1 MRKSVIHSVTTMTP
15 LRVSLVG
22 GGTDFP
28 AFYNLQ
34 NGLVVSM
41 TIQKFIYVTVK
52 RHSPL
57 FGEKYR
63 ISYSETE
70 HVNTLDEI
78 RNDIARE
85 CIRLVGIEEPLFI
98 STASDLPAG
107 SGLGSSSSFAVG
119 LLHALH
125 EFTGDVVSV
134 GQLAEE
140 ACEVEINILHRPIG
154 KQDQYAAAFGGLNS
168 FKFYESNRVS
178 IDSITLNS
186 EGYSL
191 LNDLILIWTGMSR
204 KAENIL
210 QEQNEN
216 IGQNLVYLNELYL
229 EAESL
234 KNIMTENKL
243 NSLNLSSAL
252 NKNWQ
257 LKRKFASGIANKEID
272 SLYEECMA
280 SGASGGKLLGAGGGG
295 FIMAN
300 VPETKRKEFFEKMQK
315 YPAIPVT
322 IEHRGTRILSRVD
335 L

>member
-1 MRKSVIHSVTTMTP
+1 MRRSVIHSVTTMTP

-28 AFYNLQ
+28 AFYKLQ

-85 CIRLVGIEEPLFI
+85 CIRLVGIKEPLFI

-119 LLHALH
+119 LLNALH
-125 EFTGDVVSV
+125 EFTGDIVSV

-140 ACEVEINILHRPIG
+140 ACEVELNILARPIG

-168 FKFYESNRVS
+168 FKFYDTNRVS
-178 IDSITLNS
+178 IESITLNS
-186 EGYSL
+186 EGYKVLNNL
-191 LNDLILIWTGMSR
+191 LLVWTGMSR
-204 KAENIL
+204 KAEDIL
-210 QEQNEN
+210 HEQNKKIEAN
-216 IGQNLVYLNELYL
+216 FHSLRELYL
-229 EAESL
+229 EAENL
-234 KNIMTENKL
+234 KNTMVEGKFNSVNLGEALEN
-243 NSLNLSSAL
+243 
-252 NKNWQ
+252 NWK
-257 LKRKFASGIANKEID
+257 LKRKFAAGIANEQID
-272 SLYEECMA
+272 SLYRECLA
-280 SGASGGKLLGAGGGG
+280 SGATGGKLLGAGGGG
-295 FIMAN
+295 FILAN
-300 VPETKRKEFFEKMQK
+300 VPTANREDFLNKMKK
-315 YPAIPVT
+315 YISIPVS
-322 IEHRGTRILSRVD
+322 IEHRGTRVLSRVH

>member
-1 MRKSVIHSVTTMTP
+1 MTP

-28 AFYNLQ
+28 AFYKLQ

-119 LLHALH
+119 LLNALH
-125 EFTGDVVSV
+125 EFTGDIVSV

-140 ACEVEINILHRPIG
+140 ACEVELNILARPIG

-168 FKFYESNRVS
+168 FKFYDTNRVS
-178 IDSITLNS
+178 IESITLNS
-186 EGYSL
+186 DGYKVLNNL
-191 LNDLILIWTGMSR
+191 LLVWTGMSR
-204 KAENIL
+204 KAEDIL
-210 QEQNEN
+210 HEQNQKIEAN
-216 IGQNLVYLNELYL
+216 FHSLKELYL
-229 EAESL
+229 EAENL
-234 KNIMTENKL
+234 KDTMVEGKFNSVNLGEVLEN
-243 NSLNLSSAL
+243 
-252 NKNWQ
+252 NWK
-257 LKRKFASGIANKEID
+257 LKRKFAAGIANEQID
-272 SLYEECMA
+272 SLYRECLA
-280 SGASGGKLLGAGGGG
+280 SGATGGKLLGAGGGG
-295 FIMAN
+295 FILAN
-300 VPETKRKEFFEKMQK
+300 VPTANREDFLNKMKK
-315 YPAIPVT
+315 YLSIPVS
-322 IEHRGTRILSRVD
+322 IEHRGTRVLSRVH